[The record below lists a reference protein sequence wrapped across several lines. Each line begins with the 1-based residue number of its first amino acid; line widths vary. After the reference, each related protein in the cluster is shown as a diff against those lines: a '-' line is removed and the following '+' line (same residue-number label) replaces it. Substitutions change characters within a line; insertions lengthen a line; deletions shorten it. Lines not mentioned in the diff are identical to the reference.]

1 MLPVTFSCLLNK
13 NDEYKKLN
21 LIPLYQKSE
30 KLPIIARLC
39 GYYIV
44 NELNFTNEKDKEEY
58 INDVKYLGFTENHI
72 YDIKFVI
79 YIKNLCKNISV
90 GDIYLFQGGL
100 GAGKTTFVRLLINNL
115 FVLNNLPKPSSITSP
130 TFPILITYELNSS
143 QIYHYDLYRV
153 KSLKE
158 LEELDF
164 FENLNNNITFI
175 EWPEMLISLPLN
187 KNHYLIN
194 LDMISET
201 KRKINM
207 CFKQ

>member
-1 MLPVTFSCLLNK
+1 MQ
-13 NDEYKKLN
+13 KLSN
-21 LIPLYQKSE
+21 QILDLRELE
-30 KLPIIARLC
+30 KLS
-39 GYYIV
+39 
-44 NELNFTNEKDKEEY
+44 T
-58 INDVKYLGFTENHI
+58 
-72 YDIKFVI
+72 
-79 YIKNLCKNISV
+79 NLCKDMSV
-90 GDIYLFQGGL
+90 GDIYLFQGEL
-100 GAGKTTFVRLLINNL
+100 GAGKTTFIRLLINNL

-130 TFPILITYELNSS
+130 TFPILITYELNSL

-158 LEELDF
+158 LEEVDF

-187 KNHYLIN
+187 KNNYLIN

-201 KRKINM
+201 KRKINI

>member
-1 MLPVTFSCLLNK
+1 MQ
-13 NDEYKKLN
+13 KLSN
-21 LIPLYQKSE
+21 QILDLRELE
-30 KLPIIARLC
+30 KLS
-39 GYYIV
+39 
-44 NELNFTNEKDKEEY
+44 T
-58 INDVKYLGFTENHI
+58 
-72 YDIKFVI
+72 
-79 YIKNLCKNISV
+79 NLCKDISV
-90 GDIYLFQGGL
+90 GDIYLFQGEL
-100 GAGKTTFVRLLINNL
+100 GAGKTTFIRLLINNL
-115 FVLNNLPKPSSITSP
+115 FVLNNLQKPSSITSP
-130 TFPILITYELNSS
+130 TFPILMTYNLYSS

-158 LEELDF
+158 LEELEF

-201 KRKINM
+201 KRKINI

>member
-1 MLPVTFSCLLNK
+1 MQ
-13 NDEYKKLN
+13 KLSN
-21 LIPLYQKSE
+21 QILDLRELQKIS
-30 KLPIIARLC
+30 
-39 GYYIV
+39 
-44 NELNFTNEKDKEEY
+44 T
-58 INDVKYLGFTENHI
+58 
-72 YDIKFVI
+72 
-79 YIKNLCKNISV
+79 NLCKDISV
-90 GDIYLFQGGL
+90 GDIYLFQGEL
-100 GAGKTTFVRLLINNL
+100 GAGKTTFIRLLINNL

-130 TFPILITYELNSS
+130 TFPILITYEFNSS

-164 FENLNNNITFI
+164 FENLNNNITFV

-201 KRKINM
+201 KRKINI

>member
-1 MLPVTFSCLLNK
+1 MQ
-13 NDEYKKLN
+13 KLSN
-21 LIPLYQKSE
+21 QILDLRG
-30 KLPIIARLC
+30 L
-39 GYYIV
+39 
-44 NELNFTNEKDKEEY
+44 EE
-58 INDVKYLGFTENHI
+58 ITT
-72 YDIKFVI
+72 
-79 YIKNLCKNISV
+79 NLCKEISV
-90 GDIYLFQGGL
+90 GDIYLFQGEL

-130 TFPILITYELNSS
+130 TFPILITYELNSL

-201 KRKINM
+201 KRKINI

>member
-1 MLPVTFSCLLNK
+1 MQ
-13 NDEYKKLN
+13 KLSN
-21 LIPLYQKSE
+21 QILDLRELE
-30 KLPIIARLC
+30 KLS
-39 GYYIV
+39 
-44 NELNFTNEKDKEEY
+44 T
-58 INDVKYLGFTENHI
+58 
-72 YDIKFVI
+72 
-79 YIKNLCKNISV
+79 NLCKDISV
-90 GDIYLFQGGL
+90 GDIYLFKGEL
-100 GAGKTTFVRLLINNL
+100 GAGKTTFIRLLINNL

-143 QIYHYDLYRV
+143 QIYHYDLFRV

-158 LEELDF
+158 LEQLDF
-164 FENLNNNITFI
+164 FENLNNNITFV

-201 KRKINM
+201 KRKINI

>member
-1 MLPVTFSCLLNK
+1 MQ
-13 NDEYKKLN
+13 KLSN
-21 LIPLYQKSE
+21 QILDLRELE
-30 KLPIIARLC
+30 KLS
-39 GYYIV
+39 
-44 NELNFTNEKDKEEY
+44 T
-58 INDVKYLGFTENHI
+58 
-72 YDIKFVI
+72 
-79 YIKNLCKNISV
+79 NLCKDISV
-90 GDIYLFQGGL
+90 GNIYLLQGEL
-100 GAGKTTFVRLLINNL
+100 GAGKTTFIRLLINNL

-201 KRKINM
+201 KRKINI

>member
-1 MLPVTFSCLLNK
+1 MQ
-13 NDEYKKLN
+13 KLSN
-21 LIPLYQKSE
+21 QILDLRELE
-30 KLPIIARLC
+30 KIS
-39 GYYIV
+39 
-44 NELNFTNEKDKEEY
+44 T
-58 INDVKYLGFTENHI
+58 
-72 YDIKFVI
+72 
-79 YIKNLCKNISV
+79 NLCKDISV
-90 GDIYLFQGGL
+90 GDIYLFQGEL
-100 GAGKTTFVRLLINNL
+100 GSGKTTFVRLLINNL

-130 TFPILITYELNSS
+130 TFPILITYELNSL

-175 EWPEMLISLPLN
+175 EWPEMLTSLPLN

-201 KRKINM
+201 KRKINI

>member
-1 MLPVTFSCLLNK
+1 MQ
-13 NDEYKKLN
+13 KLSN
-21 LIPLYQKSE
+21 QILDLSGLE
-30 KLPIIARLC
+30 KL
-39 GYYIV
+39 
-44 NELNFTNEKDKEEY
+44 T
-58 INDVKYLGFTENHI
+58 T
-72 YDIKFVI
+72 
-79 YIKNLCKNISV
+79 NLCKDISV
-90 GDIYLFQGGL
+90 GDIYLFRGEL

-115 FVLNNLPKPSSITSP
+115 FAFNNLPKPLSITSP
-130 TFPILITYELNSS
+130 TFPILITYDLNSS

-201 KRKINM
+201 KRKINI